1 MRTAVVLWRSAHPGP
16 TLVVSAIVAALGIAA
31 GLDAARL
38 AVLTAAV
45 HAGELS
51 IGLSNDAVDAPRDRA
66 NGRRDKPLARSGA
79 PIRAAWTAA
88 STTAALAVVL
98 SAVLGW
104 PVTVAHVV
112 FICCGWAYNVALKST
127 PWSVA
132 CFVVGFG
139 VVPSLA
145 PLALPHPAMAPV
157 WAWVAGAALGVAVHF
172 SNVLPDLED
181 DARTGVRGLPHRL
194 GRRVSTVTAFATLLV
209 GAAAALVGGALQEG
223 RVAPVTWAV
232 AGAVAA
238 VVVGGAVAAVVRAP
252 DRMSFRIVMLAGLLL
267 AVQLVIGTWAR

>member
-1 MRTAVVLWRSAHPGP
+1 MRTAAVLWRSAHPGP
-16 TLVVSAIVAALGIAA
+16 TLVVSAIVAALGVAA

-45 HAGELS
+45 LCGQLS
-51 IGLSNDAVDAPRDRA
+51 IGLSNDAIDAPRDRA
-66 NGRRDKPLARSGA
+66 NSRRDKPLARPGA

-88 STTAALAVVL
+88 FATAGLAVVL

-104 PVTVAHVV
+104 PVTAAHIV
-112 FICCGWAYNVALKST
+112 FIGCGWAYNAALKST

-145 PLALPHPAMAPV
+145 PLALPDPAVAPA
-157 WAWVAGAALGVAVHF
+157 WAWIAGAALGVAVHF

-194 GRRVSTVTAFATLLV
+194 GRRLSTVMAFATLLL
-209 GAAAALVGGALQEG
+209 GAGAALVGSAVQEG
-223 RVAPVTWAV
+223 RVAPVTWTV
-232 AGAVAA
+232 AGAVAIL
-238 VVVGGAVAAVVRAP
+238 VVGGAGAALVRAP

>member
-1 MRTAVVLWRSAHPGP
+1 
-16 TLVVSAIVAALGIAA
+16 
-31 GLDAARL
+31 
-38 AVLTAAV
+38 
-45 HAGELS
+45 
-51 IGLSNDAVDAPRDRA
+51 
-66 NGRRDKPLARSGA
+66 
-79 PIRAAWTAA
+79 
-88 STTAALAVVL
+88 
-98 SAVLGW
+98 VLGW
-104 PVTVAHVV
+104 PVTAAHIV
-112 FICCGWAYNVALKST
+112 FIGCGWAYNAALKST

-145 PLALPHPAMAPV
+145 PLALPDPAVAPA
-157 WAWVAGAALGVAVHF
+157 WAWIAGAALGVAVHF

-194 GRRVSTVTAFATLLV
+194 GPRASTAVAFATLLV
-209 GAAAALVGGALQEG
+209 GAGAALVGSAVQEG

-232 AGAVAA
+232 AGAVA
-238 VVVGGAVAAVVRAP
+238 VLVVGGAGAALVRAP